1 MPKLLTR
8 LTVIL
13 ITILGLGAVA
23 TPAHAS
29 LSSCTGATKL
39 CLWAG
44 INWSGSP
51 NWSSTIPVGPGACVN
66 VGAPGN
72 NNAESIVNETP
83 YTLHAYDSYSGVGY
97 MFTLAP
103 GSGASDLHTYPAG
116 TANRISSICRG

>member
-1 MPKLLTR
+1 MRSR
-8 LTVIL
+8 LARIAVVLVTVV
-13 ITILGLGAVA
+13 GLGVVA

-44 INWSGSP
+44 INWTGSP

-66 VGAPGN
+66 VGAPAN

-83 YTLHAYDSYSGVGY
+83 YTLHAYDGASGVTY

-103 GSGASDLHTYPAG
+103 GSGASDLHFFPAG